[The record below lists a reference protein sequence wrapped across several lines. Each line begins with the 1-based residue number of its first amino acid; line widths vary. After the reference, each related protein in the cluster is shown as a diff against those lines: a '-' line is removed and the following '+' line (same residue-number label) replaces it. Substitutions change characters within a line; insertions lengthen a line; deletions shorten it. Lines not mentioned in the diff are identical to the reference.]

1 LYVADGEGEAV
12 GVAEIVGVAVGVTDG
27 VGVDVAF
34 TIILTPLLHTSFL
47 PDLMQVYLVVPTTA
61 VEPAFEQVVPGFTA
75 AFEIPA
81 PMAAK
86 IKMTRTNLRRRF
98 M

>member
-1 LYVADGEGEAV
+1 
-12 GVAEIVGVAVGVTDG
+12 
-27 VGVDVAF
+27 
-34 TIILTPLLHTSFL
+34 
-47 PDLMQVYLVVPTTA
+47 MQVYLVVPTTA

-86 IKMTRTNLRRRF
+86 IKMARTNLRRRF